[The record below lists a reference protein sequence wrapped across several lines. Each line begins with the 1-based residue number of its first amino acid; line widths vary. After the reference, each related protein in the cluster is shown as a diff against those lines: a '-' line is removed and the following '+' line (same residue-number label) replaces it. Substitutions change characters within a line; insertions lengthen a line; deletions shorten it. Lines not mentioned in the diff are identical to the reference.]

1 MFDPKELDPTESP
14 FKFLGREIRRIRGE
28 RGLTV
33 VQLADLVFVS
43 KGYISQFET
52 GARTPEESMVE
63 RIDNALNADGHLLVV
78 YRMATRAGESNGVAD
93 YFAAVA
99 ELEPTAKRIDWYG
112 AALFPGVL
120 QTPEYATEITRK
132 AGPFRTDAEI
142 QDLVDA
148 RMQRK
153 AKVLDVAGG
162 PKVLVILDESA
173 LRRCIGPID
182 VMRGQLLHVAELVRS
197 NKIVLQ
203 VLPFSAGAHPLLS
216 GQLIIMRFRD
226 APPVAYVEAPHA
238 GTMMEKEETLDACLL
253 SYDLARAAALS
264 PEASLA
270 LIESAAKEYS
280 T

>member
-14 FKFLGREIRRIRGE
+14 FKFLGSEIRRVRGE
-28 RGLTV
+28 RGLTIQ
-33 VQLADLVFVS
+33 QLADLVFVS

-52 GARTPEESMVE
+52 GARKPEEAMVE
-63 RIDNALNADGHLLVV
+63 RIDKALNADEHLLVV
-78 YRMATRAGESNGVAD
+78 YRMALRAHETTGMAD

-99 ELEPTAKRIDWYG
+99 ELEPAAKRIDWYG
-112 AALFPGVL
+112 GALFPGLL

-132 AGPFRTDAEI
+132 AGPFRTTEEVG
-142 QDLVDA
+142 DLVDA
-148 RMQRK
+148 RLKRAQILERH
-153 AKVLDVAGG
+153 GG
-162 PKVLVILDESA
+162 PKLLTILDESV
-173 LRRCIGPID
+173 LKRCIGTPQ
-182 VMRGQLLHVAELVRS
+182 VMRGQLLHVAALIRAAKV
-197 NKIVLQ
+197 VLQ

-226 APPVAYVEAPHA
+226 APPIAYVEAPHS
-238 GTMMEKEETLDACLL
+238 GNLMEKEETLDACLL